1 MRIAFLLLVAGVF
14 GVQADATAIAS
25 VKESTWQADFAYYFD
40 PLTGIQSASLPAG
53 VTLSCVGT
61 AYGDGSGGCTD
72 KRGASVT
79 SSNGA
84 LVTQTVDA
92 LGGLQLYNT
101 SATSYGGTFV
111 FTTKYSSFNP
121 GGPDIGTRVDDP
133 AREYAAF
140 FTVVSGPGAFDLH
153 GCDLHHG
160 GPPGGGGSPGTSGVA
175 APGFDWGQATL
186 GPLAAGAMTAA
197 DYQIY
202 INVAAQG
209 ADPVPEPPT
218 VLVLSLALGLL
229 ACSRPRR
236 AHAA

>member
-1 MRIAFLLLVAGVF
+1 MRIAFLLVVAGVF

-40 PLTGIQSASLPAG
+40 PLTETQSASLPAG
-53 VTLSCVGT
+53 VMLSCVGT
-61 AYGDGSGGCTD
+61 AHSDGVGGCTD
-72 KRGASVT
+72 KRSASVT

-84 LVTQTVDA
+84 LVTQTIDA
-92 LGGLQLYNT
+92 LGGLQLHNA
-101 SATSYGGTFV
+101 SVTSYGGSFV

-121 GGPDIGTRVDDP
+121 GGPDIGIRVDDP
-133 AREYAAF
+133 ATEYAAF

-153 GCDLHHG
+153 GCDLQHRG
-160 GPPGGGGSPGTSGVA
+160 GPPGGGGGPGTCGVA
-175 APGFDWGQATL
+175 APGFNWGQATL

-218 VLVLSLALGLL
+218 VLVLSLALVLL
-229 ACSRPRR
+229 AFTGRGPR
-236 AHAA
+236 AA